1 MNEDPDTSVHLLYRT
16 MLETTG
22 YLAMWEQAGEAEAG
36 RVDNLNELASSIL
49 NYEQNSGEELP
60 SLSGFLEENALMTD
74 IDNYDAESDAV
85 VLMTMHAAKGL
96 EFPVVFLPGFE
107 DGIFPGIQ
115 TLYNPEE
122 MEEDRRLCYVA
133 LTRAKESC
141 ISPVPPAGCF
151 TAPPPATGPPAFGR
165 ISRRS

>member
-85 VLMTMHAAKGL
+85 VL
-96 EFPVVFLPGFE
+96 
-107 DGIFPGIQ
+107 
-115 TLYNPEE
+115 
-122 MEEDRRLCYVA
+122 
-133 LTRAKESC
+133 
-141 ISPVPPAGCF
+141 
-151 TAPPPATGPPAFGR
+151 
-165 ISRRS
+165 